1 MWYKEVKFYRKA
13 FVHPMKALLSRVLD
27 KFPIDCEIRGYNFT
41 VTCKNSQQ
49 FYLAGYLGYNYRDD
63 SNFILEWKNSNREMQ
78 VKSKYDGRKIKIKH
92 VFDDGD
98 FPGVFI
104 NEEYKN
110 MRYDNKIVID
120 IGASIA
126 DSALYFV
133 LRGAKKIL
141 CFEPVPKVFAMAK
154 ENVELNNLS
163 GLIQLENV
171 AVGSERKSI
180 YVDDYNGVIAGGSA
194 LKENRQ
200 GKEIKQ
206 ISINDILRYLPS
218 DQNINDSIL
227 KVDCE
232 GCEYGIFSSL
242 DEKLFEKIGAIVLEY
257 HDKQK
262 FLPDVLNR
270 NGFTNMEVIRK
281 TEKVGIIMASKTS
294 NIFNAV

>member
-1 MWYKEVKFYRKA
+1 
-13 FVHPMKALLSRVLD
+13 
-27 KFPIDCEIRGYNFT
+27 
-41 VTCKNSQQ
+41 
-49 FYLAGYLGYNYRDD
+49 LAGYLGYNYRFD
-63 SNFILEWKNSNREMQ
+63 SNFILDWDNSTQEMQ

-92 VFDDGD
+92 IFDDGD

-163 GLIQLENV
+163 GIIQLENV

-270 NGFTNMEVIRK
+270 NGFTNMKVIRK